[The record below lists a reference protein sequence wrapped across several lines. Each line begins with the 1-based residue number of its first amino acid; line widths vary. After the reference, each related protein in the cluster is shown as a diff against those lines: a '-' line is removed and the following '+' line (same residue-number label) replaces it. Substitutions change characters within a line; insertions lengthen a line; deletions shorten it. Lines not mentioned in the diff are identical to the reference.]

1 MLDET
6 TARVK
11 PAQHQGYGHM
21 TLSFRGMI
29 DDLRRAGQIE
39 DIEKPVDIRHI
50 AALVDKADKA
60 LIFHNVID
68 YDMPVVSGIAT
79 ARERIGAA
87 FGCDYGEVYKRIE
100 TGLTEPIQPVDIN
113 SGPVREVL
121 QVGEDVDL
129 FDLPV
134 PLFSIHDGG
143 PMITAGVTVAQGSD
157 GAFNA
162 GIYRFLVRERNL
174 TGIDIVTPNDMQRLA
189 LEAYKADKPLPIS
202 INLGTHLAVNMAA
215 TYRAPLGQNEL
226 AIAGG
231 IAGEAIR
238 LTPCETI
245 PVPCIADAEIVL
257 EGEILP
263 VGWTKPEGRFGE
275 FTRLMG
281 GLHWNP
287 QVRINAISRRKD
299 AMYYAL
305 HMPWEVILPGA
316 PNREAAVRRAFKT
329 ASLDLVDVN
338 ITPGGSCYFHAIVSI
353 RKRPGDAKHAIMAAL
368 IASDIKHVVVVDDD
382 IDVFNGT
389 DVEWAIA
396 TRVQADR
403 DIVTIPDLR
412 AKPLDPS
419 LRITP
424 GITPVTAK
432 TGIDA
437 TIPDDLPRERFE
449 RIEYAYADKLDLAD
463 FIGKSTAMEVDDRP
477 EIDIVNLA
485 DRIKTL
491 LANEPIYF
499 AALAERFEQEGFKAL
514 SRALGELHAA
524 GTLWQDPQGRLCL
537 AGSTFAAAPPPSI

>member
-1 MLDET
+1 
-6 TARVK
+6 
-11 PAQHQGYGHM
+11 M
-21 TLSFRGMI
+21 TISFRGMI

-79 ARERIGAA
+79 ARERIGTA
-87 FGCDYGEVYKRIE
+87 FGCDYGKVYERIDA
-100 TGLTEPIQPVDIN
+100 GLNAPIDPVEIN
-113 SGPVREVL
+113 NGPVREIV
-121 QVGEDVDL
+121 QCGDDVDL

-143 PMITAGVTVAQGSD
+143 PMITAGVTIASGAD

-162 GIYRFLVRERNL
+162 GIYRFLVREKNM

-189 LEAYKADKPLPIS
+189 LDAYRAGKPLPIS
-202 INLGTHLAVNMAA
+202 INLGTHLAVNIAA

-238 LTPCETI
+238 MTPCETI
-245 PVPCIADAEIVL
+245 DALCIADAEIVL
-257 EGEILP
+257 EAEILP
-263 VGWTKPEGRFGE
+263 TGWTKPEGRFGE

-287 QVRINAISRRKD
+287 HVRIKAISRRKD

-368 IASDIKHVVVVDDD
+368 IASDIKHVVVVDED

-389 DVEWAIA
+389 DVEWAVA
-396 TRVQADR
+396 TRFQADR
-403 DIVTIPDLR
+403 DVVTIPDLR

-432 TGIDA
+432 IGIDA

-449 RIEYAYADKLDLAD
+449 RIEYAYADTLDIANFTGQPQDEAAPPRDPVDIADLAD
-463 FIGKSTAMEVDDRP
+463 RVKAL
-477 EIDIVNLA
+477 LA
-485 DRIKTL
+485 D
-491 LANEPIYF
+491 EPIYF
-499 AALAERFEQEGFKAL
+499 AALAEQFEDHGFKAL
-514 SRALGELHAA
+514 SRALGELHRD
-524 GTLWQDPQGRLCL
+524 GILWQDGQGRLCL
-537 AGSTFAAAPPPSI
+537 ADSEFAAKPPPSI

>member
-1 MLDET
+1 MT
-6 TARVK
+6 T
-11 PAQHQGYGHM
+11 
-21 TLSFRGMI
+21 SFRGMI

-50 AALVDKADKA
+50 AALVDKADRA
-60 LIFHNVID
+60 LIFHNVTD
-68 YDMPVVSGIAT
+68 YAMPVVSGIAT
-79 ARERIGAA
+79 ARDRIGTA
-87 FGCDYGEVYKRIE
+87 FGCDYGEVYKRID
-100 TGLTEPIQPVDIN
+100 TGLSTPIEPVEVN
-113 SGPVREVL
+113 SGPVRELVRT
-121 QVGEDVDL
+121 GDDVDL

-143 PMITAGVTVAQGSD
+143 PMITAGVTIAQGSD

-189 LEAYKADKPLPIS
+189 LESYKDGKSLPIS
-202 INLGTHLAVNMAA
+202 INLGTHLAVNVAA

-287 QVRINAISRRKD
+287 QVRIKAISMRRD
-299 AMYYAL
+299 AVYYAL

-316 PNREAAVRRAFKT
+316 PNREAAVRRAFRT

-368 IASDIKHVVVVDDD
+368 IASDIKHVVVVDED

-389 DVEWAIA
+389 DVEWALA

-449 RIEYAYADKLDLAD
+449 RIEYAYADRLNLAD
-463 FIGKSTAMEVDDRP
+463 FIGKPNGTTGEKRAPVDIAD
-477 EIDIVNLA
+477 LA
-485 DRIKTL
+485 SRVKTL
-491 LANEPIYF
+491 LAREPVYV
-499 AALAERFEQEGFKAL
+499 AELAERFEQEGFKAL
-514 SRALGELHAA
+514 ARALGELHES
-524 GTLWQDPQGRLCL
+524 GDLWQDPQGRLCL
-537 AGSTFAAAPPPSI
+537 AGSEFAAKPPPSL

>member
-1 MLDET
+1 
-6 TARVK
+6 
-11 PAQHQGYGHM
+11 M

-29 DDLRRAGQIE
+29 DDLRQVGQIE

-50 AALVDKADKA
+50 AALVDKAGKA
-60 LIFHNVID
+60 LIFHNVTD
-68 YDMPVVSGIAT
+68 YDLPVVSGIAT

-87 FGCDYGEVYKRIE
+87 FGCYYGDVYKRIE
-100 TGLTEPIQPVDIN
+100 AGLNAPIDPVEVN
-113 SGPVREVL
+113 SGPVRDLVRT
-121 QVGEDVDL
+121 GDDVDL
-129 FDLPV
+129 FDIPV
-134 PLFSIHDGG
+134 PLFSVHDGG
-143 PMITAGVTVAQGSD
+143 PMITAGVTIAQGPD

-189 LEAYKADKPLPIS
+189 LEAHKAGKPLPIS
-202 INLGTHLAVNMAA
+202 INLGTHLAINMAA

-226 AIAGG
+226 SIAGG
-231 IAGEAIR
+231 MAGEPIR

-245 PVPCIADAEIVL
+245 AVPCIADAEIVL

-263 VGWTKPEGRFGE
+263 LGWTQPEGRFGE

-287 QVRINAISRRKD
+287 QVRIKAISMRKD
-299 AMYYAL
+299 ALYYAL

-353 RKRPGDAKHAIMAAL
+353 CKRPGDAKHAIMAAL

-419 LRITP
+419 LRIIP

-449 RIEYAYADKLDLAD
+449 RIEYAYADRLNLAD
-463 FIGKSTAMEVDDRP
+463 FTGKPDEEEDAERP
-477 EIDIVNLA
+477 EIDIADLA
-485 DRIKTL
+485 ARIKTL
-491 LANEPIYF
+491 LASEPIYV
-499 AALAERFEQEGFKAL
+499 AALAELFEQEGFKAL
-514 SRALGELHAA
+514 TRALGDLHAA

-537 AGSTFAAAPPPSI
+537 AGSAFAAEPPPSI

>member
-1 MLDET
+1 
-6 TARVK
+6 
-11 PAQHQGYGHM
+11 M
-21 TLSFRGMI
+21 TVSFRGMI

-50 AALVDKADKA
+50 AALVDKADAA
-60 LIFHNVID
+60 LIFHNIID
-68 YDMPVVSGIAT
+68 YAMPVVSGIAT

-87 FGCDYGEVYKRIE
+87 FGCNYGDVYKRIDA
-100 TGLTEPIQPVDIN
+100 GLSAPIDPVQIN
-113 SGPVREVL
+113 SGPVRELV
-121 QVGEDVDL
+121 QTGEDVDL

-143 PMITAGVTVAQGSD
+143 PMITAGVTVAQGSG

-174 TGIDIVTPNDMQRLA
+174 TNIDIVTPNDLQQLA
-189 LEAYKADKPLPIS
+189 LEAYKAGKSLPIS
-202 INLGTHLAVNMAA
+202 INLGTHLAVNVAA

-226 AIAGG
+226 SIAGG
-231 IAGEAIR
+231 IAGGAIR
-238 LTPCETI
+238 LTPCATI
-245 PVPCIADAEIVL
+245 DVPCIADAEIVL
-257 EGEILP
+257 EAEILP
-263 VGWTKPEGRFGE
+263 TGWTKPEGRFGE

-287 QVRINAISRRKD
+287 QVRIKAIARRKE

-329 ASLDLVDVN
+329 ASLDLVNVN
-338 ITPGGSCYFHAIVSI
+338 ITPGGSCFFHAIVSI
-353 RKRPGDAKHAIMAAL
+353 RKRPGDAKHAIMATL

-419 LRITP
+419 LHITP
-424 GITPVTAK
+424 GVTPVTAK

-437 TIPDDLPRERFE
+437 TMPDNLPRERFE
-449 RIEYAYADKLDLAD
+449 RIEYAYADQLNLAD
-463 FIGKSTAMEVDDRP
+463 FIGEATGAAEAEREPVD
-477 EIDIVNLA
+477 IANLA
-485 DRIKTL
+485 ARIKTL
-491 LANEPIYF
+491 LASEPIYF
-499 AALAERFEQEGFKAL
+499 AALAERFEWEGFKAL
-514 SRALGELHAA
+514 ARALGELHEA

-537 AGSTFAAAPPPSI
+537 AGSDFAARPPLSP

>member
-1 MLDET
+1 MEF
-6 TARVK
+6 
-11 PAQHQGYGHM
+11 
-21 TLSFRGMI
+21 SFRSMI
-29 DDLRRAGQIE
+29 DDLRQAGQIE

-79 ARERIGAA
+79 ARDRIGAA
-87 FGCDYGEVYKRIE
+87 FGCDYGDVYKRIE
-100 TGLTEPIQPVDIN
+100 AGLSAPIEPVEVN
-113 SGPVREVL
+113 SGPVRELV
-121 QVGEDVDL
+121 QTGDDVDL

-143 PMITAGVTVAQGSD
+143 PMITAGVTIAQGAD
-157 GAFNA
+157 GAVNA

-189 LEAYKADKPLPIS
+189 LEAYKAGKPLPIS

-215 TYRAPLGQNEL
+215 TYRAPLGQSEI

-238 LTPCETI
+238 VTPCETI

-263 VGWTKPEGRFGE
+263 VGWTQPEGRFGE

-287 QVRINAISRRKD
+287 QVRIKAISMRKN
-299 AMYYAL
+299 ALYYAL

-389 DVEWAIA
+389 DVEWAMA
-396 TRVQADR
+396 TRMQADR

-432 TGIDA
+432 VGIDA

-449 RIEYAYADKLDLAD
+449 RIEYAYADQLDLAN
-463 FIGKSTAMEVDDRP
+463 FTGKSDTTAKAERP
-477 EIDIVNLA
+477 ALNIANLSE
-485 DRIKTL
+485 RIKSL
-491 LANEPIYF
+491 LANKPLYF
-499 AALAERFEQEGFKAL
+499 AALAEHFEQEGFKVL
-514 SRALGELHAA
+514 SRTLGGLHEA
-524 GTLWQDPQGRLCL
+524 GDLWQDPQGRLCL
-537 AGSTFAAAPPPSI
+537 AGSRFAAEPPPSI

>member
-1 MLDET
+1 
-6 TARVK
+6 
-11 PAQHQGYGHM
+11 M

-68 YDMPVVSGIAT
+68 YDLPVVSGIAT

-87 FGCDYGEVYKRIE
+87 FGCDYREVYNRIDA
-100 TGLTEPIQPVDIN
+100 GLSNPIDPIEVN
-113 SGPVREVL
+113 SGPARELV
-121 QVGEDVDL
+121 QTGDEVDL

-143 PMITAGVTVAQGSD
+143 PMITAGVTIAHGPD
-157 GAFNA
+157 GAVNA

-189 LEAYKADKPLPIS
+189 LEACKAGKPLPIS

-215 TYRAPLGQNEL
+215 TYRAPLGQSEI

-231 IAGEAIR
+231 MAGEAIR
-238 LTPCETI
+238 VTPCETI

-287 QVRINAISRRKD
+287 QVRIKAISRRKD
-299 AMYYAL
+299 ALYYAL

-329 ASLDLVDVN
+329 ASLDLVDVH

-368 IASDIKHVVVVDDD
+368 IASDIKHVVVVDED

-419 LRITP
+419 LRISP

-432 TGIDA
+432 VGIDA

-449 RIEYAYADKLDLAD
+449 RIEYAYADQLDLAD
-463 FIGKSTAMEVDDRP
+463 FTGKADATTTAARDD
-477 EIDIVNLA
+477 IDIADLA
-485 DRIKTL
+485 ARIKAL
-491 LANEPIYF
+491 LAEEPIYF

-514 SRALGELHAA
+514 SRALGDLHAT
-524 GTLWQDPQGRLCL
+524 GDVWQDPQGRLCL
-537 AGSTFAAAPPPSI
+537 AGSAFAAEPPPSI

>member
-1 MLDET
+1 M
-6 TARVK
+6 AI
-11 PAQHQGYGHM
+11 
-21 TLSFRGMI
+21 SFRGMI

-50 AALVDKADKA
+50 AALVDQSDKA

-68 YDMPVVSGIAT
+68 YDIPVVSGIAT
-79 ARERIGAA
+79 SRDRIGAA
-87 FGCDYGEVYKRIE
+87 FGSDYGQVYKKIDVGLSAPIE
-100 TGLTEPIQPVDIN
+100 PVEVN
-113 SGPVREVL
+113 SGPVREVV
-121 QVGEDVDL
+121 QTGDAVDL

-143 PMITAGVTVAQGSD
+143 PMITAGVTMAKGSD

-189 LEAYKADKPLPIS
+189 LEATKAGQPLPIS

-231 IAGEAIR
+231 IAGEPIR

-245 PVPCIADAEIVL
+245 DVPCIADAEIVL
-257 EGEILP
+257 EAEILP
-263 VGWTKPEGRFGE
+263 TGWTKPEGRFGE

-287 QVRINAISRRKD
+287 HVRIKAISRRKD
-299 AMYYAL
+299 ALYYAL

-368 IASDIKHVVVVDDD
+368 IASDIKHVVVVDED

-389 DVEWAIA
+389 DVEWAMA

-432 TGIDA
+432 MGIDA

-449 RIEYAYADKLDLAD
+449 RIEYAYADQLDLTD
-463 FIGKSTAMEVDDRP
+463 FSGEPNGGERVDREP
-477 EIDIVNLA
+477 VDINDLA
-485 DRIKTL
+485 ARIKAL
-491 LANEPIYF
+491 LANKPVYF
-499 AALAERFEQEGFKAL
+499 AALAEEFEQEGFKAL
-514 SRALGELHAA
+514 SRALGALHETGA
-524 GTLWQDPQGRLCL
+524 LWQDAQGRLCL
-537 AGSTFAAAPPPSI
+537 AGSEFAAEPPPSL

>member
-1 MLDET
+1 
-6 TARVK
+6 
-11 PAQHQGYGHM
+11 M
-21 TLSFRGMI
+21 TISFRGMI
-29 DDLRRAGQIE
+29 DDLRQAGQID

-79 ARERIGAA
+79 SRERIGAA
-87 FGCDYGEVYKRIE
+87 FGCDYGKVYQRIDA
-100 TGLTEPIQPVDIN
+100 GLNAPIEPVEIN
-113 SGPVREVL
+113 SGPVREVV
-121 QVGEDVDL
+121 QSGDDVDL

-143 PMITAGVTVAQGSD
+143 PMITAGVTIARGES

-189 LEAYKADKPLPIS
+189 LDAFRAGKPLPIS
-202 INLGTHLAVNMAA
+202 INLGTHLAVNIAA

-238 LTPCETI
+238 MTPCETI
-245 PVPCIADAEIVL
+245 DVPCVADAEIVL
-257 EGEILP
+257 EAEILP
-263 VGWTKPEGRFGE
+263 TGWTKPEGRFGE

-287 QVRINAISRRKD
+287 QVRIKAISRRKD
-299 AMYYAL
+299 ALYYAL

-368 IASDIKHVVVVDDD
+368 IASDIKHVVVVDED

-396 TRVQADR
+396 TRFQADR
-403 DIVTIPDLR
+403 DVVTIPDLR

-419 LRITP
+419 LRIRP

-432 TGIDA
+432 IGIDA

-449 RIEYAYADKLDLAD
+449 RIEYAYADQLDLTD
-463 FIGKSTAMEVDDRP
+463 FIGKDGGTAETRRASVDIT
-477 EIDIVNLA
+477 EIAERV
-485 DRIKTL
+485 KTL
-491 LANEPIYF
+491 LAAEPIYF
-499 AALAERFEQEGFKAL
+499 AKLAERFETEGFKAL
-514 SRALGELHAA
+514 SRALGDLHRD
-524 GTLWQDPQGRLCL
+524 GILWQDSQGRLCL
-537 AGSTFAAAPPPSI
+537 AGSEFAAEAPPSI

>member
-1 MLDET
+1 
-6 TARVK
+6 
-11 PAQHQGYGHM
+11 M
-21 TLSFRGMI
+21 TISFRGMI
-29 DDLRRAGQIE
+29 DDLRQAGQIE

-68 YDMPVVSGIAT
+68 YSMPVVSGIAT
-79 ARERIGAA
+79 ARERIGTA
-87 FGCDYGEVYKRIE
+87 FGCDYGKVYERVNAGLSAPIAPVEV
-100 TGLTEPIQPVDIN
+100 N
-113 SGPVREVL
+113 SGPVREIV
-121 QVGEDVDL
+121 QSGDDVDL

-143 PMITAGVTVAQGSD
+143 PMITAGVTVARGTD

-162 GIYRFLVRERNL
+162 GIYRFLVREKNL

-189 LEAYKADKPLPIS
+189 LDAYRAGKPLPIS

-215 TYRAPLGQNEL
+215 TYRAPLGQDEL

-238 LTPCETI
+238 MTPCETI
-245 PVPCIADAEIVL
+245 DVPCIADAEIVL
-257 EGEILP
+257 EAEILP
-263 VGWTKPEGRFGE
+263 TGWTKPEGRFGE

-287 QVRINAISRRKD
+287 HVRIKAISRRKD
-299 AMYYAL
+299 ALYYAL

-368 IASDIKHVVVVDDD
+368 IASDIKHVVVVDED

-396 TRVQADR
+396 TRFQADR

-449 RIEYAYADKLDLAD
+449 RIEYAYADTLDLAK
-463 FIGKSTAMEVDDRP
+463 FTGKAREDAAPLRDPVDIADLA
-477 EIDIVNLA
+477 EQVKALLA
-485 DRIKTL
+485 D
-491 LANEPIYF
+491 EPIYF
-499 AALAERFEQEGFKAL
+499 AALAEQFEDIGFKAL
-514 SRALGELHAA
+514 SRALGELHRD
-524 GTLWQDPQGRLCL
+524 GILWQDGQGRLCL
-537 AGSTFAAAPPPSI
+537 ADSEFAAKPPPSI

>member
-1 MLDET
+1 
-6 TARVK
+6 
-11 PAQHQGYGHM
+11 M
-21 TLSFRGMI
+21 TVNFRAMI
-29 DDLRRAGQIE
+29 DDLRQAGQIE

-60 LIFHNVID
+60 LMFHNVID
-68 YDMPVVSGIAT
+68 YAMPVVSGIAT
-79 ARERIGAA
+79 ARDRIGTA
-87 FGCDYGEVYKRIE
+87 FGCDYGQVYERVDAGLSAPIDPVEV
-100 TGLTEPIQPVDIN
+100 N
-113 SGPVREVL
+113 SGPVREIV
-121 QVGEDVDL
+121 QSGDDVDL

-143 PMITAGVTVAQGSD
+143 PMITAGVTVARGPD

-162 GIYRFLVRERNL
+162 GIYRFLVREKNL
-174 TGIDIVTPNDMQRLA
+174 TGIDIVTPNDLQRLA
-189 LEAYKADKPLPIS
+189 LDAYRAGKPLPIS

-238 LTPCETI
+238 VTPCETI
-245 PVPCIADAEIVL
+245 DVPCIADAEIVL
-257 EGEILP
+257 EAEILP
-263 VGWTKPEGRFGE
+263 TGWTKPEGRFGE

-287 QVRINAISRRKD
+287 HVRIKAISMRQG

-329 ASLDLVDVN
+329 ANLDLVDVN
-338 ITPGGSCYFHAIVSI
+338 VTPGGSCYFHAIVSI

-368 IASDIKHVVVVDDD
+368 VASDIKHVVVVDED

-449 RIEYAYADKLDLAD
+449 RIEYAYADQLEITD
-463 FIGKSTAMEVDDRP
+463 FIGEAAGEADAPHAPVD
-477 EIDIVNLA
+477 IAALA
-485 DRIKTL
+485 EQVKKL
-491 LANEPIYF
+491 LAREPIYF
-499 AALAERFEQEGFKAL
+499 AKLAERFEDKGFKAL
-514 SRALGELHAA
+514 SRALGDLHRD
-524 GTLWQDPQGRLCL
+524 GLLWQDGQGRLCL
-537 AGSTFAAAPPPSI
+537 AGSEFAAEPPPSL

>member
-1 MLDET
+1 MLTERQT
-6 TARVK
+6 GRTS
-11 PAQHQGYGHM
+11 M

-29 DDLRRAGQIE
+29 DDLRQAGQVE

-50 AALVDKADKA
+50 AALVDKSDKA
-60 LIFHNVID
+60 LIFHNVTD
-68 YDMPVVSGIAT
+68 YAMPVVSGIAT

-87 FGCDYGEVYKRIE
+87 FGCEYAAVYNRIE
-100 TGLTEPIQPVDIN
+100 AGLSEPINPVEVN
-113 SGPVREVL
+113 SGPVRDLVL
-121 QVGEDVDL
+121 SGEDVDL
-129 FDLPV
+129 YDIPV
-134 PLFSIHDGG
+134 PMFSIHDGG
-143 PMITAGVTVAQGSD
+143 PMITAGVTVAQGPD

-189 LEAYKADKPLPIS
+189 LEAHEAGKPLPIS
-202 INLGTHLAVNMAA
+202 INLGTHLSINMAA

-231 IAGEAIR
+231 IAGEPIR

-287 QVRINAISRRKD
+287 QVHIKAISMRKD

-316 PNREAAVRRAFKT
+316 PNREAAVRRAFRT

-338 ITPGGSCYFHAIVSI
+338 ITPGGSCYFHAVVSI

-412 AKPLDPS
+412 SKPLDPS

-432 TGIDA
+432 MGIDA

-449 RIEYAYADKLDLAD
+449 RIEYAYADQLDLAD
-463 FIGKSTAMEVDDRP
+463 FTGKPDTVEGAERPAVDISD
-477 EIDIVNLA
+477 LA
-485 DRIKTL
+485 ARIQAR
-491 LANEPIYF
+491 LAEEPIYV
-499 AALAERFEQEGFKAL
+499 AALAEQFEQEGFKAL

-537 AGSTFAAAPPPSI
+537 AGSAFAANPPQSI